1 MIQGVGKWKGKIK
14 VYGEN
19 GLERNTHVL
28 HIINIMSNV
37 NDTSLTL
44 VSSYFIMKLFHQNKK
59 RRDSNQNI

>member
-1 MIQGVGKWKGKIK
+1 MSQCMTLAVGRWKGKIE

-19 GLERNTHVL
+19 DIEKNTHVL

-44 VSSYFIMKLFHQNKK
+44 VLCTLL
-59 RRDSNQNI
+59 